1 MIKNLSAMEGFL
13 SKKLSLPRI
22 NSIIMKK
29 HFFLVSIVLLLTNFT
44 FAAKVDTLQIASK
57 AMNKTYNAAV
67 VTPNSYAK
75 GKTNYPVLYLLH
87 GAYGHFRDWLKST
100 PNENLVTDLADQYNI
115 IIVMPEGET
124 FSFYIDSPVNKES
137 QFETFITQEVIQK
150 VDATYRTI
158 ASKNGRVITGL
169 SMGGHGALYLS
180 SKHPELFCAAGSM
193 SGAVDMN
200 MMLNPDNLERTKT
213 LLTPILGTEVLSAEA
228 YKRYAV
234 IDKVDLLKANKMP
247 LIIDC
252 GVDDFLIETNRELHR
267 RLVYN
272 KVPHDYTERPGAHTW
287 EYWDNALP
295 YHMLFFSKILKVNG
309 SL

>member
-1 MIKNLSAMEGFL
+1 
-13 SKKLSLPRI
+13 
-22 NSIIMKK
+22 
-29 HFFLVSIVLLLTNFT
+29 
-44 FAAKVDTLQIASK
+44 
-57 AMNKTYNAAV
+57 
-67 VTPNSYAK
+67 
-75 GKTNYPVLYLLH
+75 
-87 GAYGHFRDWLKST
+87 
-100 PNENLVTDLADQYNI
+100 
-115 IIVMPEGET
+115 
-124 FSFYIDSPVNKES
+124 
-137 QFETFITQEVIQK
+137 
-150 VDATYRTI
+150 
-158 ASKNGRVITGL
+158 
-169 SMGGHGALYLS
+169 
-180 SKHPELFCAAGSM
+180 M

-213 LLTPILGTEVLSAEA
+213 LLTPILGSEVLSSEA

-295 YHMLFFSKILKVNG
+295 YHMLFFSKILKANG